1 MGKIRNRQLDSGR
14 GVNDRKYKAE
24 GSYQHVKPKWEE
36 AQEEAVQQLKEFE
49 EVEFDYSELPLEEL
63 EEELQMYNDDI
74 KKLRRAIAD
83 KKKEAEGTV
92 VPPVKKKPTTQSK

>member
-1 MGKIRNRQLDSGR
+1 MLKGVEIYLDADAIRERLSLREQKR
-14 GVNDRKYKAE
+14 M
-24 GSYQHVKPKWEE
+24 EE

-49 EVEFDYSELPLEEL
+49 EAEFDYSELSLGEL

-92 VPPVKKKPTTQSK
+92 VPRVKKKPMQSK